1 MHGIWD
7 TKFVHYVPLG
17 VVLSER
23 AMQERTLCA
32 TMIDGW
38 GEIYEDRPDLACDG
52 DLLPEEHAVNFFQRS
67 LDLCRRKL
75 GGAQLYRFKGAT
87 SSDEMSRNRTEVC
100 CYSSARHDRPGIA
113 LDVQAH
119 LRALEGQN
127 EQQVRLWS
135 REMSFAT
142 NCQHVSP

>member
-7 TKFVHYVPLG
+7 TRFIHYIPLG

-23 AMQERTLCA
+23 AVQERTLCA

-38 GEIYEDRPDLACDG
+38 GEIYEDRPDLACG
-52 DLLPEEHAVNFFQRS
+52 VDLVPEQHAVNFFERS

-75 GGAQLYRFKGAT
+75 GGSSLYRFKDVA

-100 CYSSARHDRPGIA
+100 CYSSGRHGSPGNA
-113 LDVQAH
+113 LDAQAH
-119 LRALEGQN
+119 LWFWITG
-127 EQQVRLWS
+127 
-135 REMSFAT
+135 
-142 NCQHVSP
+142 